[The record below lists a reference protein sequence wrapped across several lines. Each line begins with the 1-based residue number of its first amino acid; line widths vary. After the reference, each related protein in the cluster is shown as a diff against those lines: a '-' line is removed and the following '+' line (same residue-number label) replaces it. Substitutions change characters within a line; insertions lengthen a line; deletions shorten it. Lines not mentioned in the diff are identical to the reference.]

1 MDSFK
6 EREQA
11 AEALFIRKQEEAFL
25 TRMKNVWGLG
35 RWASGLM
42 HFDEAKAT
50 VYQETLCQTAIS
62 KPDDQELCFQV
73 RSDLCAAG
81 LNISDDQIKRV
92 LETGGSPASSAS
104 I

>member
-11 AEALFIRKQEEAFL
+11 AEALYIRKQEETFL
-25 TRMKNVWGLG
+25 KRMKNVWGLC

-42 HFDEAKAT
+42 HFDEAKTTA
-50 VYQETLCQTAIS
+50 YQEALCQKAIS
-62 KPDDQELCFQV
+62 KPDDQEICFQV
-73 RSDLCAAG
+73 RSDLCASG
-81 LNISDDQIKRV
+81 LNVSDDQVKRV
-92 LETGGSPASSAS
+92 LDAGGNPASRDS

>member
-11 AEALFIRKQEEAFL
+11 AEALYIRKQEEAFL
-25 TRMKNVWGLG
+25 TRMKNIWGLG

-42 HFDEAKAT
+42 HFDEAKTTA
-50 VYQETLCQTAIS
+50 YQEGLCQTAIS
-62 KPDDQELCFQV
+62 KPDDLELCFQV

-81 LNISDDQIKRV
+81 LNISDDQVKRA
-92 LETGGSPASSAS
+92 LETGGNPASATS